1 MYKTHVLAG
10 SRVRIP
16 DTALIPFFFRNFF
29 FMTTIDF
36 IRVYSIKELLRYAR
50 NTWQGLKKTK
60 RIVQTT
66 QRLTADLFKEV
77 CPAVLLEGRDRD
89 VQ

>member
-1 MYKTHVLAG
+1 
-10 SRVRIP
+10 
-16 DTALIPFFFRNFF
+16 
-29 FMTTIDF
+29 MTTIDF

-60 RIVQTT
+60 KRIVQTT
-66 QRLTADLFKEV
+66 QRLTADLFKEA

-89 VQ
+89 VQWVWVGEGGGLVNGAPGEVE